1 MSHLTQLSADEI
13 EERFHITGERPVR
26 FLLAELA
33 EKNEPFTVHFNHGKE
48 MFQTILL
55 AAQPEGRKLIFD
67 CSGSQETN
75 RHFLLSE
82 HNVFIGRPGGIQ
94 VQFTSTAASEL
105 IYSGARAMSV
115 PLPKFVL
122 RLQRRESFRI
132 ETPRLRPLQFFGRLP
147 DNNLLNLPAHDI
159 SCTGIGLTAT
169 TLPEQLS
176 PGLSLGSSRFVIP
189 DDKHDFFVET
199 VVRHITE
206 EVGRAGTS
214 QWRIGLAFINL
225 GHTEDT
231 RIQRY
236 IGKIERERHELS

>member
-1 MSHLTQLSADEI
+1 LSHLAQLSADEI
-13 EERFHITGERPVR
+13 EDRFHITGQRPVQ

-48 MFQTILL
+48 HFQTLLL
-55 AAQPEGRKLIFD
+55 AAQPASRQLIFD
-67 CSGSQETN
+67 CSGSTEIN

-82 HNVFIGRPGGIQ
+82 HNVFIGRPGGIK
-94 VQFTSTAASEL
+94 VQFSSEGASEML
-105 IYSGARAMSV
+105 YGGARALSV

-147 DNNLLNLPAHDI
+147 DGNLLNLPAHDI
-159 SCTGIGLTAT
+159 SCTGIGLAAT
-169 TLPEQLS
+169 TLPETLS
-176 PGLSLGSSRFVIP
+176 PGMSLGSSRFVIP

-199 VVRHITE
+199 IVRHMTE
-206 EVGRAGTS
+206 QEGRGGIS
-214 QWRIGLAFINL
+214 QWRIGLEFIDL
-225 GHTEDT
+225 GNAEDS